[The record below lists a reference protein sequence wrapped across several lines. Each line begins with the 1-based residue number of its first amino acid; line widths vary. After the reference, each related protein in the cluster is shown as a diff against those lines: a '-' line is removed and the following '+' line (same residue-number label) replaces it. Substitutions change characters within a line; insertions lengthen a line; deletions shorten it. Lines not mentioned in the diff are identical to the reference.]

1 MKNFN
6 KLCSQDRL
14 RKNRENVYFNM
25 RYSYSDQFFE
35 AAWDTDD
42 MLDYLGGNP
51 FAQDGEVCLKMICI
65 QNSLFQDASFGDEDF
80 YMNPEMEAILA
91 NYADIIYSDG
101 KNKKI
106 KILFQI
112 NNFIIK

>member
-1 MKNFN
+1 
-6 KLCSQDRL
+6 
-14 RKNRENVYFNM
+14 
-25 RYSYSDQFFE
+25 
-35 AAWDTDD
+35 

-65 QNSLFQDASFGDEDF
+65 KIVCSKDASFGDEDF

-101 KNKKI
+101 KNKRI
-106 KILFQI
+106 K
-112 NNFIIK
+112 